1 MSFIHTFAK
10 SVKTYYEVSFYQ
22 NPVYMNIRTNSDMYE
37 YEHTHRDLM
46 ARNCLV
52 GEHYVVKLADFG
64 RSILMEGDRYTA
76 KQEETLPIRRW
87 TAPETLGYNR
97 FTIQSDVWCEFFLP

>member
-1 MSFIHTFAK
+1 MSFIHIFAK

-22 NPVYMNIRTNSDMYE
+22 NPVYMNIRTNGDMYE

-52 GEHYVVKLADFG
+52 GEHYLVKLADFG
-64 RSILMEGDRYTA
+64 RSILMELDIYNA
-76 KQEETLPIRRW
+76 KQGEKFPIRW
-87 TAPETLGYNR
+87 TAPEVLAYNK
-97 FTIQSDVWCEFFLP
+97 FSCQSDVWCEFFLP

>member
-1 MSFIHTFAK
+1 
-10 SVKTYYEVSFYQ
+10 
-22 NPVYMNIRTNSDMYE
+22 MNIRTNGDMYE

-52 GEHYVVKLADFG
+52 GEHYLIKLADFG
-64 RSILMEGDRYTA
+64 HSILMEGDRYTA
-76 KQEETLPIRRW
+76 KQEEKLPIKW
-87 TAPETLGYNR
+87 TAPEALAYNG